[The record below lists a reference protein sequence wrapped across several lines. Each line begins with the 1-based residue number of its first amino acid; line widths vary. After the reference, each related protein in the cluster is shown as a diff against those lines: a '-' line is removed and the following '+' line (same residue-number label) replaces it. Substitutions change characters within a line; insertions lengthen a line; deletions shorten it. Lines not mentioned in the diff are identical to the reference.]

1 MKMLAVHDNGGRRSG
16 FDRRQFA
23 YAVHIPERRIGKDR
37 RIGGDRR
44 LPRESAPAIQPHHH
58 SDP

>member
-1 MKMLAVHDNGGRRSG
+1 MKILAVHDNGGRRSG

-23 YAVHIPERRIGKDR
+23 YAVHIPERRNGDDR

-44 LPRESAPAIQPHHH
+44 LPRDLVSAVQP
-58 SDP
+58 DPQGAS